1 MLKPFSQ
8 LKRHHQ
14 RFWLY
19 PLTSVLLAVTLIIG
33 TPQTSQAASWFD
45 LLIRGVQIF
54 QLSNMSDRQEVQLG
68 KQINQQ
74 IVRQVR
80 LYRNR
85 EINRYI
91 DEIGQRLAAE
101 SIRPDI
107 PYTFQVVED
116 DSINAF
122 ATMGGFVYVHTGLI
136 KEADNESQLASVL
149 AHEVAHVAGEHAL
162 EQMRQTAI
170 ARGVAAAAGLDR
182 STAVNIGVELALR
195 RPNSRQDEREADQ
208 LGLENLKKAGYAP
221 IGMVEFMEK
230 LQKKGRSAPAFLS
243 THPAT
248 SERVQNLKQAIDP
261 AEANVGEGLD
271 ERAYRNNI
279 RVLL

>member
-1 MLKPFSQ
+1 MFKTFFQ
-8 LKRHHQ
+8 LKRRQQ

-19 PLTSVLLAVTLIIG
+19 PLMSVLLAISLIVG
-33 TPQTSQAASWFD
+33 TPQVSQASSWFE

-54 QLSNMSDRQEVQLG
+54 QLSNMSDKQEVQLG

-74 IVRQVR
+74 IVREVQ

-101 SIRPDI
+101 SIRPNI
-107 PYTFQVVED
+107 PYTFQVVKD

-122 ATMGGFVYVHTGLI
+122 ATMGGFVYLNTGLI
-136 KEADNESQLASVL
+136 KTADNESQLASVM

-162 EQMRQTAI
+162 QQMRQTAI

-195 RPNSRQDEREADQ
+195 RPNSRQDELEADQ

-230 LQKKGRSAPAFLS
+230 LQQKGGSVPAILS

-248 SERVQNLKQAIDP
+248 SDRVQALKQAINP
-261 AEANVGEGLD
+261 AQANVGDGLD
-271 ERAYRNNI
+271 NRAYRNNI